1 VKLGT
6 ESRKETIAA
15 AVLGAVALLML
26 VRTFTSSTPPAA
38 QAASEPTPTAATQQ
52 AQRRSPRAPAA
63 RRAAPGQGTA
73 VLAPSADPRLKL
85 DLLKSS
91 EQTEYAGN
99 GRNIFRAE
107 AEPPPIPQ
115 PVQRVTKEEP
125 TGPPPPPP
133 PPPITLR
140 FFGYANKPGEP
151 KRVFLADG
159 DEVFVAGEGDLVN
172 RRYKVLRIG
181 NNTVDIQDILN
192 NNTQTLALQQPG

>member
-1 VKLGT
+1 VKLGAENRNKT
-6 ESRKETIAA
+6 LLAA
-15 AVLGAVALLML
+15 ALGLLALLML
-26 VRTFTSSTPPAA
+26 VRTLTSSTPSAA
-38 QAASEPTPTAATQQ
+38 QASSDTTPTAAQQ
-52 AQRRSPRAPAA
+52 AQRRQPRSRAA
-63 RRAAPGQGTA
+63 RRVAPGKGNA

-107 AEPPPIPQ
+107 AEPGPIPK
-115 PVQRVTKEEP
+115 PVERVTTEEP
-125 TGPPPPPP
+125 QGPPPPPP

-140 FFGYANKPGEP
+140 FFGYASKPGEP

-159 DEVFVAGEGDLVN
+159 EDVFVAGEGDLVN

-181 NNTVDIQDILN
+181 NNTVEIQDVLN
-192 NNTQTLALQQPG
+192 NNTQTLALQPG